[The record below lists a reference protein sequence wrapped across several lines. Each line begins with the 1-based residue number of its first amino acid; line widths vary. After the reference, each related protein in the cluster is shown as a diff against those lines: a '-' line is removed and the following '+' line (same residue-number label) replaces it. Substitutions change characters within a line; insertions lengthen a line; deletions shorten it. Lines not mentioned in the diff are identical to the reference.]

1 MTTRQLD
8 LCPCTVFRDS
18 ETTTNTERGKGPG
31 QYPGLIF
38 MGVLATFGMG
48 LLKSA
53 MPTLI
58 GAAAN
63 KLFGTSSSY
72 GQQGQANSQSSGSS
86 WSQGSSDSASFS
98 NGGTN
103 DEINK
108 GIAAL
113 ANQLSQGSMAGQQK
127 YNRNSMLMQMGYNTL
142 SAIQQGIYNHIE
154 QQSAMAYNS
163 AEAAR
168 NRAWQEQMS
177 NTSYQRAVEDMRKA
191 GINPILAYT
200 QGGASTPSGAQGT
213 IGSASMGMASSSALG
228 ATALP
233 GIKQDGSWSSHSE
246 AWSHAE
252 NAAQSIQQAIMSSSS
267 SPVRLKGDMEAIAE
281 TAVENAAKLKE
292 KFAALPVADKAKN
305 ELANRIE
312 STRRYGA
319 TGYMSL
325 NPRGK

>member
-1 MTTRQLD
+1 
-8 LCPCTVFRDS
+8 
-18 ETTTNTERGKGPG
+18 
-31 QYPGLIF
+31 
-38 MGVLATFGMG
+38 MGVLTTFGLG
-48 LLKSA
+48 ILKAAVPS
-53 MPTLI
+53 LI

-63 KLFGTSSSY
+63 KLLGTSSSY
-72 GQQGQANSQSSGSS
+72 GQQGQSNSQSSGSS

-108 GIAAL
+108 NIAAL

-142 SAIQQGIYNHIE
+142 GAIQQGVYNHIE
-154 QQSAMAYNS
+154 QQAAMRYNS
-163 AEAAR
+163 AEAAA

-177 NTSYQRAVEDMRKA
+177 NTAYQRAVEDMRKA

-213 IGSASMGMASSSALG
+213 IGSASMGMTSSSALG

-267 SPVRLKGDMEAIAE
+267 SPVRLRGDMEAIAE
-281 TAVENAAKLKE
+281 TAAENAAKLKE

-305 ELANRIE
+305 EYADRLE
-312 STRRYGA
+312 SARRHLP
-319 TGYMSL
+319 TGYMSI

>member
-1 MTTRQLD
+1 M
-8 LCPCTVFRDS
+8 
-18 ETTTNTERGKGPG
+18 
-31 QYPGLIF
+31 GL
-38 MGVLATFGMG
+38 LATVGLG

-53 MPTLI
+53 IPSLV
-58 GAAAN
+58 GVAAN

-98 NGGTN
+98 NSGTN
-103 DEINK
+103 DDVNK
-108 GIAAL
+108 TIAAL

-142 SAIQQGIYNHIE
+142 SAIQQGVYNHIE
-154 QQSAMAYNS
+154 QQTAMRYNS
-163 AEAAR
+163 AEAAKT
-168 NRAWQEQMS
+168 RAWQEQMS
-177 NTSYQRAVEDMRKA
+177 STAYQRAVEDMRKA

-252 NAAQSIQQAIMSSSS
+252 NAAESIQQAIMSSSTN
-267 SPVRLKGDMEAIAE
+267 PVRLKGDMEAIAE
-281 TAVENAAKLKE
+281 TAAENAAKLKE
-292 KFAALPVADKAKN
+292 KFAALPVADKAKK
-305 ELANRIE
+305 ELAGQFE
-312 STRRYGA
+312 EARRYFP
-319 TGYMSL
+319 TGYMSI

>member
-1 MTTRQLD
+1 
-8 LCPCTVFRDS
+8 
-18 ETTTNTERGKGPG
+18 
-31 QYPGLIF
+31 
-38 MGVLATFGMG
+38 MGILATIGLP
-48 LLKSA
+48 LLKAIIPSIA
-53 MPTLI
+53 
-58 GAAAN
+58 GVAAN

-72 GQQGQANSQSSGSS
+72 GQQGQTNSQSYGSS

-98 NGGTN
+98 NSGTN

-108 GIAAL
+108 NIAAL
-113 ANQLSQGSMAGQQK
+113 ANQLSQSSMTGQQK

-142 SAIQQGIYNHIE
+142 GAIQQGIYNHIE
-154 QQSAMAYNS
+154 QQAAMTYNS

-213 IGSASMGMASSSALG
+213 IGNASMGMATSSALG

-252 NAAQSIQQAIMSSSS
+252 NAAESIQQAIMSSSTN
-267 SPVRLKGDMEAIAE
+267 PVRLKGDMEAIAK
-281 TAVENAAKLKE
+281 TAVENAAELKE

-305 ELANRIE
+305 ELANRLE
-312 STRRYGA
+312 STRRYLP
-319 TGYMSL
+319 TGYMSI
-325 NPRGK
+325 NPRSK

>member
-1 MTTRQLD
+1 
-8 LCPCTVFRDS
+8 
-18 ETTTNTERGKGPG
+18 
-31 QYPGLIF
+31 
-38 MGVLATFGMG
+38 MG
-48 LLKSA
+48 LLA
-53 MPTLI
+53 TLGVPI
-58 GAAAN
+58 LKAVIPSLVGTAAN

-98 NGGTN
+98 NSGTN
-103 DEINK
+103 DEMNK
-108 GIAAL
+108 TIAAL
-113 ANQLSQGSMAGQQK
+113 ANQISQGNMAGQQK

-142 SAIQQGIYNHIE
+142 GAIQQGIYNHIE
-154 QQSAMAYNS
+154 QQTAMNYNS

-177 NTSYQRAVEDMRKA
+177 NTSYQSAVEDMRKA

-252 NAAQSIQQAIMSSSS
+252 NAAESIQQAIMSSSS
-267 SPVRLKGDMEAIAE
+267 SPVRLKGDIEAITE

-292 KFAALPVADKAKN
+292 KFAALPVADKAKK
-305 ELANRIE
+305 ELAGQLENA
-312 STRRYGA
+312 RRYLP
-319 TGYMSL
+319 TGYMSI

>member
-1 MTTRQLD
+1 M
-8 LCPCTVFRDS
+8 P
-18 ETTTNTERGKGPG
+18 
-31 QYPGLIF
+31 I
-38 MGVLATFGMG
+38 
-48 LLKSA
+48 LKAVIPS
-53 MPTLI
+53 LI
-58 GAAAN
+58 GTAAN

-72 GQQGQANSQSSGSS
+72 GQQTQANSQSYGSS
-86 WSQGSSDSASFS
+86 WSQGTSSSSSFS
-98 NGGTN
+98 NSGTN
-103 DEINK
+103 DEMNK
-108 GIAAL
+108 TIAAL
-113 ANQLSQGSMAGQQK
+113 ANQISQGSMAAQQK
-127 YNRNSMLMQMGYNTL
+127 YNRNSMIMQMGYNTL
-142 SAIQQGIYNHIE
+142 GAIQQGIYNHIE
-154 QQSAMAYNS
+154 QQTAMSYNS

-267 SPVRLKGDMEAIAE
+267 NPVRLKGDMEAIAE
-281 TAVENAAKLKE
+281 TAVENATKLKE
-292 KFAALPVADKAKN
+292 KLAALPVADKAKK
-305 ELANRIE
+305 ELAGQLEN
-312 STRRYGA
+312 TRRRLPI
-319 TGYMSL
+319 GYMSI

>member
-1 MTTRQLD
+1 
-8 LCPCTVFRDS
+8 
-18 ETTTNTERGKGPG
+18 
-31 QYPGLIF
+31 
-38 MGVLATFGMG
+38 MG
-48 LLKSA
+48 LLTTIGIPLLKAIVPSLA
-53 MPTLI
+53 

-63 KLFGTSSSY
+63 KLFGTSASY
-72 GQQGQANSQSSGSS
+72 GQQGQANSQSNGSS

-98 NGGTN
+98 NSGSN
-103 DEINK
+103 DAINQN
-108 GIAAL
+108 IAAL

-142 SAIQQGIYNHIE
+142 GAIQQGVYNHI
-154 QQSAMAYNS
+154 QQQTAMRYNS
-163 AEAAR
+163 AEAAK
-168 NRAWQEQMS
+168 NRTWQEQMS

-267 SPVRLKGDMEAIAE
+267 SPVRLKGEMEAIAE
-281 TAVENAAKLKE
+281 TAAENAAKLKE

-312 STRRYGA
+312 SSRRRLP
-319 TGYMSL
+319 TGYMSI

>member
-1 MTTRQLD
+1 M
-8 LCPCTVFRDS
+8 
-18 ETTTNTERGKGPG
+18 
-31 QYPGLIF
+31 GL
-38 MGVLATFGMG
+38 LATFGMG
-48 LLKSA
+48 LLKTV
-53 MPTLI
+53 MPSLI

-63 KLFGTSSSY
+63 KLIGTSSGY
-72 GQQGQANSQSSGSS
+72 GQQGQSNSQSSGSS

-98 NGGTN
+98 TGGTN

-108 GIAAL
+108 NIAAL
-113 ANQLSQGSMAGQQK
+113 ANQLSQSSMGQQQK

-213 IGSASMGMASSSALG
+213 IGSASMGMPSSSALG

-267 SPVRLKGDMEAIAE
+267 SPVRLKGDMEAITE
-281 TAVENAAKLKE
+281 TAVENATKLKE
-292 KFAALPVADKAKN
+292 KFAALPVTDKAKK
-305 ELANRIE
+305 ELAGQFE
-312 STRRYGA
+312 QARRYMP
-319 TGYMSL
+319 TGYMSI

>member
-1 MTTRQLD
+1 M
-8 LCPCTVFRDS
+8 
-18 ETTTNTERGKGPG
+18 
-31 QYPGLIF
+31 
-38 MGVLATFGMG
+38 
-48 LLKSA
+48 
-53 MPTLI
+53 
-58 GAAAN
+58 AN
-63 KLFGTSSSY
+63 K
-72 GQQGQANSQSSGSS
+72 
-86 WSQGSSDSASFS
+86 
-98 NGGTN
+98 
-103 DEINK
+103 
-108 GIAAL
+108 
-113 ANQLSQGSMAGQQK
+113 QK

-142 SAIQQGIYNHIE
+142 GAIQQGVYNHI
-154 QQSAMAYNS
+154 QQQTAMAYNS

-281 TAVENAAKLKE
+281 TAAENAAKLKE

-305 ELANRIE
+305 ELANRLE
-312 STRRYGA
+312 SSRRHLP
-319 TGYMSL
+319 TGYMSI

>member
-1 MTTRQLD
+1 M
-8 LCPCTVFRDS
+8 
-18 ETTTNTERGKGPG
+18 
-31 QYPGLIF
+31 GL
-38 MGVLATFGMG
+38 LATFGLG
-48 LLKSA
+48 LLKAAAPS
-53 MPTLI
+53 LI
-58 GAAAN
+58 TAAAN

-98 NGGTN
+98 NSGTN
-103 DEINK
+103 DAINQS
-108 GIAAL
+108 IAAL
-113 ANQLSQGSMAGQQK
+113 ANQISQGNMAGQQK
-127 YNRNSMLMQMGYNTL
+127 YNRNSMLIQMGYNTL
-142 SAIQQGIYNHIE
+142 GAIQQGVYNHIE
-154 QQSAMAYNS
+154 QQAAMSYNS
-163 AEAAR
+163 AEAAK

-177 NTSYQRAVEDMRKA
+177 NTAYQRAVEDMRKA

-281 TAVENAAKLKE
+281 TAAENAAKLKE
-292 KFAALPVADKAKN
+292 KFAALPVADKAKR
-305 ELANRIE
+305 ELAGQLE
-312 STRRYGA
+312 QARRYLP
-319 TGYMSL
+319 TGYMSI

>member
-1 MTTRQLD
+1 
-8 LCPCTVFRDS
+8 
-18 ETTTNTERGKGPG
+18 
-31 QYPGLIF
+31 
-38 MGVLATFGMG
+38 MG
-48 LLKSA
+48 LLATLGVPILKAVIPS
-53 MPTLI
+53 LI
-58 GAAAN
+58 GTATN

-72 GQQGQANSQSSGSS
+72 GQQGQASSQSSGSS

-103 DEINK
+103 DEMNK
-108 GIAAL
+108 TIAAL
-113 ANQLSQGSMAGQQK
+113 ANQISQGNMAGQQK

-142 SAIQQGIYNHIE
+142 GAIQQGIYNHIE
-154 QQSAMAYNS
+154 QQTAMNYNS

-252 NAAQSIQQAIMSSSS
+252 NAAESIQQAIMSSSS

-292 KFAALPVADKAKN
+292 KFAALPVADKAKK
-305 ELANRIE
+305 ELAGQLE
-312 STRRYGA
+312 SARRYLP
-319 TGYMSL
+319 TGYMSI
-325 NPRGK
+325 NARGK

>member
-1 MTTRQLD
+1 
-8 LCPCTVFRDS
+8 
-18 ETTTNTERGKGPG
+18 
-31 QYPGLIF
+31 
-38 MGVLATFGMG
+38 MG
-48 LLKSA
+48 LLTAIGLPLLKA
-53 MPTLI
+53 VIPTLA

-86 WSQGSSDSASFS
+86 WSQGSSDSASYSSGGS
-98 NGGTN
+98 N
-103 DEINK
+103 DAINQS
-108 GIAAL
+108 IAAL

-142 SAIQQGIYNHIE
+142 SAIQQGVYNHIE
-154 QQSAMAYNS
+154 QQTAMAYNS
-163 AEAAR
+163 AEAAK
-168 NRAWQEQMS
+168 NRAWQAQMS

-233 GIKQDGSWSSHSE
+233 GIKQDGSWSNHSE

-252 NAAQSIQQAIMSSSS
+252 NAAESIQQAIMSSSS
-267 SPVRLKGDMEAIAE
+267 NPVRLKGDMEAITE
-281 TAVENAAKLKE
+281 TAVENAAKLKQ
-292 KFAALPVADKAKN
+292 KFAALPVADKAKK
-305 ELANRIE
+305 ELAGQLENA
-312 STRRYGA
+312 RRYLP
-319 TGYMSL
+319 TGYMSI
-325 NPRGK
+325 NPRG

>member
-1 MTTRQLD
+1 
-8 LCPCTVFRDS
+8 
-18 ETTTNTERGKGPG
+18 
-31 QYPGLIF
+31 
-38 MGVLATFGMG
+38 MGALATFGLG
-48 LLKSA
+48 LLKSVI
-53 MPTLI
+53 PSLV

-86 WSQGSSDSASFS
+86 WAQGSSDSGSFS
-98 NGGTN
+98 SGGTN

-108 GIAAL
+108 TIAAL
-113 ANQLSQGSMAGQQK
+113 ANQISQGSMAGQQK

-142 SAIQQGIYNHIE
+142 SAIQQGVYNHIE
-154 QQSAMAYNS
+154 QQAAMSYNS

-177 NTSYQRAVEDMRKA
+177 STAYQRAVEDMRKA

-267 SPVRLKGDMEAIAE
+267 SPVRLKADMEAIAE
-281 TAVENAAKLKE
+281 TAAENAARLRE
-292 KFAALPVADKAKN
+292 KFAALPVADKAKR
-305 ELANRIE
+305 ELGDQLE
-312 STRRYGA
+312 SARRYLP
-319 TGYMSL
+319 TGYMSI

>member
-1 MTTRQLD
+1 
-8 LCPCTVFRDS
+8 
-18 ETTTNTERGKGPG
+18 
-31 QYPGLIF
+31 
-38 MGVLATFGMG
+38 MG
-48 LLKSA
+48 LLATIGVPILKAVIPS
-53 MPTLI
+53 LI
-58 GAAAN
+58 GTAAN

-72 GQQGQANSQSSGSS
+72 GQQGQANSQSYGSS
-86 WSQGSSDSASFS
+86 WSQGTSSSSSFS
-98 NGGTN
+98 NSGTN
-103 DEINK
+103 DEVNK
-108 GIAAL
+108 TIAAL
-113 ANQLSQGSMAGQQK
+113 ANQLSQGSMAAQQK

-142 SAIQQGIYNHIE
+142 GAIQQGVYNHI
-154 QQSAMAYNS
+154 QQQTAMSYNS
-163 AEAAR
+163 AEAAA
-168 NRAWQEQMS
+168 NRAWQEHMS

-281 TAVENAAKLKE
+281 TAAENAAKLKE
-292 KFAALPVADKAKN
+292 KFAALPVADKAKK
-305 ELANRIE
+305 ELAGQLENA
-312 STRRYGA
+312 RRYLP
-319 TGYMSL
+319 TGYMSI

>member
-1 MTTRQLD
+1 
-8 LCPCTVFRDS
+8 
-18 ETTTNTERGKGPG
+18 
-31 QYPGLIF
+31 
-38 MGVLATFGMG
+38 MG
-48 LLKSA
+48 LVTTLGIPILKAVIPS
-53 MPTLI
+53 LI
-58 GAAAN
+58 GTAAN

-72 GQQGQANSQSSGSS
+72 GQQSQANSQSYGSS

-103 DEINK
+103 DAINQS
-108 GIAAL
+108 IAAL
-113 ANQLSQGSMAGQQK
+113 ANQISQGNMAGQQK
-127 YNRNSMLMQMGYNTL
+127 YNRDSMLMQMGYNTL
-142 SAIQQGIYNHIE
+142 GAIQQGVYNHI
-154 QQSAMAYNS
+154 QQQTAMSYNS
-163 AEAAR
+163 AEAAA
-168 NRAWQEQMS
+168 NRAWQERMS
-177 NTSYQRAVEDMRKA
+177 NTAYQRAVEDMRKA

-228 ATALP
+228 STALP

-252 NAAQSIQQAIMSSSS
+252 NAAESIQQAIMSSSS

-281 TAVENAAKLKE
+281 TAAENAAKLKE

-305 ELANRIE
+305 EFANRLE
-312 STRRYGA
+312 GARRYLP
-319 TGYMSL
+319 TGYMSI

>member
-1 MTTRQLD
+1 
-8 LCPCTVFRDS
+8 
-18 ETTTNTERGKGPG
+18 
-31 QYPGLIF
+31 
-38 MGVLATFGMG
+38 MG
-48 LLKSA
+48 LLATIGLPILKAVIPSIA
-53 MPTLI
+53 

-98 NGGTN
+98 NSGSN
-103 DEINK
+103 DAINQS
-108 GIAAL
+108 IAAL
-113 ANQLSQGSMAGQQK
+113 ANQLSQNSMAGQQK

-142 SAIQQGIYNHIE
+142 SAIQQGVYNHIE
-154 QQSAMAYNS
+154 QQTAMAYNS
-163 AEAAR
+163 AEATK

-252 NAAQSIQQAIMSSSS
+252 NAAESIQQAIMSSSS

-292 KFAALPVADKAKN
+292 KFAALPVADKAKK
-305 ELANRIE
+305 ELAGQFE
-312 STRRYGA
+312 QARRYLP
-319 TGYMSL
+319 TGYMSI

>member
-1 MTTRQLD
+1 
-8 LCPCTVFRDS
+8 
-18 ETTTNTERGKGPG
+18 
-31 QYPGLIF
+31 
-38 MGVLATFGMG
+38 
-48 LLKSA
+48 
-53 MPTLI
+53 
-58 GAAAN
+58 
-63 KLFGTSSSY
+63 
-72 GQQGQANSQSSGSS
+72 
-86 WSQGSSDSASFS
+86 
-98 NGGTN
+98 
-103 DEINK
+103 
-108 GIAAL
+108 
-113 ANQLSQGSMAGQQK
+113 MAGQQK

-142 SAIQQGIYNHIE
+142 SAIQQGVYNHIE
-154 QQSAMAYNS
+154 QQTAMAYNS

-252 NAAQSIQQAIMSSSS
+252 SAAQSIQQAIMSSNTN
-267 SPVRLKGDMEAIAE
+267 PVRLKGDMEQIAE
-281 TAVENAAKLKE
+281 AAANGAANLKKTMESVLTSDEARANMRKSAEALRRSGAV
-292 KFAALPVADKAKN
+292 
-305 ELANRIE
+305 
-312 STRRYGA
+312 
-319 TGYMSL
+319 GYMSI

>member
-1 MTTRQLD
+1 
-8 LCPCTVFRDS
+8 
-18 ETTTNTERGKGPG
+18 
-31 QYPGLIF
+31 
-38 MGVLATFGMG
+38 MG
-48 LLKSA
+48 LFATLGIPVLKAVIPS
-53 MPTLI
+53 LI
-58 GAAAN
+58 GTAAN

-86 WSQGSSDSASFS
+86 WSQGSSDSSSFS
-98 NGGTN
+98 NSGTN
-103 DEINK
+103 DAVNQT
-108 GIAAL
+108 IAAL
-113 ANQLSQGSMAGQQK
+113 ANQISKGSMSDQQK

-142 SAIQQGIYNHIE
+142 SAIQQGVYNHIE

-163 AEAAR
+163 AEAAKS
-168 NRAWQEQMS
+168 RAWQEQMS
-177 NTSYQRAVEDMRKA
+177 NTAYQRAVEDMRKA

-252 NAAQSIQQAIMSSSS
+252 NAAESIQQAIMSSSS

-292 KFAALPVADKAKN
+292 KFAALPVADKAKK
-305 ELANRIE
+305 ELAERLENA
-312 STRRYGA
+312 RRYLP
-319 TGYMSL
+319 TGYMSI
-325 NPRGK
+325 NPRG

>member
-1 MTTRQLD
+1 
-8 LCPCTVFRDS
+8 
-18 ETTTNTERGKGPG
+18 
-31 QYPGLIF
+31 
-38 MGVLATFGMG
+38 MG
-48 LLKSA
+48 LLATIGVPILKTIIPS
-53 MPTLI
+53 LI
-58 GAAAN
+58 GTAAN

-98 NGGTN
+98 SSGTN
-103 DEINK
+103 DEMNK
-108 GIAAL
+108 TIAAL
-113 ANQLSQGSMAGQQK
+113 ANQISQGNMAGQQK

-142 SAIQQGIYNHIE
+142 GAIQQGIYNHIE
-154 QQSAMAYNS
+154 QQTAMNYNS

-252 NAAQSIQQAIMSSSS
+252 NAAESIQQAIMSSSS
-267 SPVRLKGDMEAIAE
+267 SPVRLKGDIEAITE

-292 KFAALPVADKAKN
+292 KFAALPVADKAKK
-305 ELANRIE
+305 ELAGQLENA
-312 STRRYGA
+312 RRYLP
-319 TGYMSL
+319 TGYMSI

>member
-1 MTTRQLD
+1 
-8 LCPCTVFRDS
+8 
-18 ETTTNTERGKGPG
+18 
-31 QYPGLIF
+31 
-38 MGVLATFGMG
+38 MG
-48 LLKSA
+48 LFATLGIPILKAVIPS
-53 MPTLI
+53 LI
-58 GAAAN
+58 GTAAN

-103 DEINK
+103 DAINQN
-108 GIAAL
+108 IAAL
-113 ANQLSQGSMAGQQK
+113 ANQLSQGSMANQQK

-163 AEAAR
+163 AEAAK

-200 QGGASTPSGAQGT
+200 QGGASTPGGAQGT

-252 NAAQSIQQAIMSSSS
+252 NAAESIQQAIMSSSS
-267 SPVRLKGDMEAIAE
+267 SPVRLKGDMEAIAK
-281 TAVENAAKLKE
+281 TAVDNAAKLKE
-292 KFAALPVADKAKN
+292 KFAALPVADKAKK
-305 ELANRIE
+305 ELAGQLENA
-312 STRRYGA
+312 RRYLT
-319 TGYMSL
+319 TGYMSI
-325 NPRGK
+325 NPRG

>member
-1 MTTRQLD
+1 
-8 LCPCTVFRDS
+8 
-18 ETTTNTERGKGPG
+18 
-31 QYPGLIF
+31 
-38 MGVLATFGMG
+38 MG
-48 LLKSA
+48 LLATLGIPVLKAVIPS
-53 MPTLI
+53 LI
-58 GAAAN
+58 GTAAN

-86 WSQGSSDSASFS
+86 WSQGSSDSSSFS
-98 NGGTN
+98 SGGTN
-103 DEINK
+103 DAVNQN
-108 GIAAL
+108 IAAL
-113 ANQLSQGSMAGQQK
+113 ANQLSQGSMANQQK
-127 YNRNSMLMQMGYNTL
+127 YNRNSMLVQMGYNTL

-252 NAAQSIQQAIMSSSS
+252 NAAESIQQAIMSSSS
-267 SPVRLKGDMEAIAE
+267 NPVRLKGDMEAIAE

-292 KFAALPVADKAKN
+292 KFAALPVADKAKK
-305 ELANRIE
+305 ELAGQLENA
-312 STRRYGA
+312 RRYLP
-319 TGYMSL
+319 TGYMSV

>member
-1 MTTRQLD
+1 
-8 LCPCTVFRDS
+8 
-18 ETTTNTERGKGPG
+18 
-31 QYPGLIF
+31 
-38 MGVLATFGMG
+38 MG
-48 LLKSA
+48 LLTTIGIPLLKAVLPSLA
-53 MPTLI
+53 

-108 GIAAL
+108 NIAAL
-113 ANQLSQGSMAGQQK
+113 ANQLSQSSMAGQQK
-127 YNRNSMLMQMGYNTL
+127 YNKNSMLMQMGYNTL

-154 QQSAMAYNS
+154 QQAAMSYNS
-163 AEAAR
+163 AEAAK
-168 NRAWQEQMS
+168 NRAWQTQMS

-252 NAAQSIQQAIMSSSS
+252 NAAESIQQAIMSSSS
-267 SPVRLKGDMEAIAE
+267 SPVRLRGDMEAITE
-281 TAVENAAKLKE
+281 TAVENATKLKE
-292 KFAALPVADKAKN
+292 KFAALPVADKAKK
-305 ELANRIE
+305 ELAGQLENA
-312 STRRYGA
+312 RRRLP
-319 TGYMSL
+319 TGYMSI
-325 NPRGK
+325 NPRG

>member
-1 MTTRQLD
+1 
-8 LCPCTVFRDS
+8 
-18 ETTTNTERGKGPG
+18 
-31 QYPGLIF
+31 
-38 MGVLATFGMG
+38 
-48 LLKSA
+48 
-53 MPTLI
+53 
-58 GAAAN
+58 
-63 KLFGTSSSY
+63 
-72 GQQGQANSQSSGSS
+72 
-86 WSQGSSDSASFS
+86 
-98 NGGTN
+98 
-103 DEINK
+103 
-108 GIAAL
+108 
-113 ANQLSQGSMAGQQK
+113 MAQQQK

-142 SAIQQGIYNHIE
+142 GAIQQGVYNHI
-154 QQSAMAYNS
+154 QNQAAMSYNS
-163 AEAAR
+163 AEAAK

-177 NTSYQRAVEDMRKA
+177 NTAYQRAVEDMRKA

-281 TAVENAAKLKE
+281 TAAENAAKLKE
-292 KFAALPVADKAKN
+292 KFAALPVADKAKK
-305 ELANRIE
+305 ELAE
-312 STRRYGA
+312 QFEQARRYLP
-319 TGYMSL
+319 TGYMSI

>member
-1 MTTRQLD
+1 
-8 LCPCTVFRDS
+8 
-18 ETTTNTERGKGPG
+18 
-31 QYPGLIF
+31 
-38 MGVLATFGMG
+38 MG
-48 LLKSA
+48 LLATLGIPILKAAIPS
-53 MPTLI
+53 LI
-58 GAAAN
+58 GTAAN

-103 DEINK
+103 DAVNQS
-108 GIAAL
+108 IAAL
-113 ANQLSQGSMAGQQK
+113 ANQLSQGSMANQQK
-127 YNRNSMLMQMGYNTL
+127 YNRNNMLMQMGYNTL

-252 NAAQSIQQAIMSSSS
+252 NAAESIQQAIMSSSS

-292 KFAALPVADKAKN
+292 KFAALPVADKAKK
-305 ELANRIE
+305 ELAGQLENA
-312 STRRYGA
+312 RRYLP
-319 TGYMSL
+319 TGYMSI

>member
-1 MTTRQLD
+1 MPILK
-8 LCPCTVFRDS
+8 TVIPS
-18 ETTTNTERGKGPG
+18 
-31 QYPGLIF
+31 
-38 MGVLATFGMG
+38 
-48 LLKSA
+48 
-53 MPTLI
+53 LI
-58 GAAAN
+58 GTAAN

-98 NGGTN
+98 NSGTN
-103 DEINK
+103 DEMNK
-108 GIAAL
+108 TIAAL
-113 ANQLSQGSMAGQQK
+113 ANQISQGNMAGQQK

-142 SAIQQGIYNHIE
+142 GAIQQGIYNHIE
-154 QQSAMAYNS
+154 QQTAMNYNS

-213 IGSASMGMASSSALG
+213 IGGASMGMASSSALG

-252 NAAQSIQQAIMSSSS
+252 NAAESIQQAIMSSSS

-281 TAVENAAKLKE
+281 TAVENATKLKE
-292 KFAALPVADKAKN
+292 KLAALPVANKAKK
-305 ELANRIE
+305 ELAERLE
-312 STRRYGA
+312 STRRYLP
-319 TGYMSL
+319 TGYMSI